1 MFAHQG
7 INAVHQLDRRR
18 SLTFINNASLT
29 TIATTTT
36 QPCPCKMR
44 LFLLPISTRRT
55 LIFCERVQESLS
67 STTQTGA
74 TTKQPYS
81 ERLITKASETWAGWE
96 KKESGWQKKVTE
108 AGNTL
113 FRRIPF
119 EEWGLKT
126 IPPAT
131 NQRIQDVDAGK
142 LGGFECL
149 YPGAYLKERR
159 VLEELRRISV
169 ERQGLHGRRIWQSVA
184 LMPVVAPFA
193 LVPV

>member
-1 MFAHQG
+1 
-7 INAVHQLDRRR
+7 
-18 SLTFINNASLT
+18 
-29 TIATTTT
+29 
-36 QPCPCKMR
+36 MR

-55 LIFCERVQESLS
+55 LIFCERVQESLNS
-67 STTQTGA
+67 STPA
-74 TTKQPYS
+74 AKQPYS

-108 AGNTL
+108 AGNTI

-142 LGGFECL
+142 LGKFECL
-149 YPGAYLKERR
+149 YPGAYLKEGK
-159 VLEELRRISV
+159 VLETLKRIAV
-169 ERQGLHGRRIWQSVA
+169 ERQSLHGRRIWQSVA